1 MEHPVVMATNVSYPC
16 HIHGTPELPYL
27 KDVSP
32 LHEVD
37 AYPVLGEEVPLLVHS
52 HEHRFR
58 RLQRNQLGE
67 GVRCLGL

>member
-1 MEHPVVMATNVSYPC
+1 MEHPVVMAANVSYPLSTV
-16 HIHGTPELPYL
+16 HQNL

-58 RLQRNQLGE
+58 RLQRDQLGE